1 MLPGRSTA
9 PSGGRAS
16 LRRPLMIAV
25 LAICLLL
32 GFAIGAAA
40 VLLGLRGSRRAA
52 VSLRSENMMLRE
64 RVADVTARLDASEA
78 AFDERLT
85 GAVRTASAEAFQ
97 ASSTQFL
104 ELAGTRLETTVA
116 PLRESLQRVGTQ
128 VQELDRARE
137 QSYGALRKQ
146 VEVLADRTG
155 NLANALRSPNVRGR
169 WGESQLRNVVELA
182 GMLEHCDFVAQ
193 ASTRDADGDLLRP
206 DLVVRVPGGKSVV
219 VDAKVPLQAYL
230 EAFETADETER
241 RDRLAAHARQVRDHM
256 TKLAAKAYWRQFTPA
271 PDFVVMF
278 VPDETLLRVAHEHD
292 PRLSE
297 DAWSQQVIIASP
309 STLMSLLRTVAAVWQ
324 QETVAESARQ
334 VSDLGRELY
343 KRLSTMGAHVSKLGK
358 SLDGAV
364 KAYNETVG
372 SLETRVLPQARAFER
387 HGITGIEA
395 PELQPV
401 DRQTRALV
409 APELVDDEQPALE
422 VLPGDAHAA

>member
-1 MLPGRSTA
+1 VT
-9 PSGGRAS
+9 
-16 LRRPLMIAV
+16 IAALLIGLV
-25 LAICLLL
+25 AGAAGVLLL
-32 GFAIGAAA
+32 LQPALHRGRRDAELVA
-40 VLLGLRGSRRAA
+40 GLQRDLATA
-52 VSLRSENMMLRE
+52 E
-64 RVADVTARLDASEA
+64 ARLEAADA
-78 AFDERLT
+78 AFDHRL
-85 GAVRTASAEAFQ
+85 ADMVRAASAEAFQ
-97 ASSTQFL
+97 AANTQFL

-116 PLRESLQRVGTQ
+116 PLKESLQRVGVQ

-137 QSYGALRKQ
+137 QSYGALRQQ

-155 NLANALRSPNVRGR
+155 SLANALRSPTVRGR

-182 GMLEHCDFVAQ
+182 GMVEHCDFVAQ
-193 ASTRDADGDLLRP
+193 ASTRDGEGDLLRP
-206 DLVVRVPGGKSVV
+206 DMLVRVPGGKTVI

-230 EAFETADETER
+230 EAFETSDEAER

-256 TKLAAKAYWRQFTPA
+256 TKLSAKAYWRQFTPA
-271 PDFVVMF
+271 PEFVVMF

-297 DAWSQQVIIASP
+297 DAWAQHVIIASP

-324 QETVAESARQ
+324 QETIAESARQ

-343 KRLSTMGAHVSKLGK
+343 RRLSTMGAHVAKLGK

-364 KAYNETVG
+364 RAYNETVG

-395 PELQPV
+395 PELQPI
-401 DRQTRALV
+401 DRQTRALS
-409 APELVDDEQPALE
+409 APELAGDGLPELE
-422 VLPGDAHAA
+422 VLAGDVTAA